1 MPTTTAHMRFDMLDF
16 SFPDRFTRRRA
27 ALDCM
32 QRGSTRGMTQTAI
45 RAESGKG
52 A

>member
-1 MPTTTAHMRFDMLDF
+1 MRFDMLDF

-27 ALDCM
+27 ALGCM
-32 QRGSTRGMTQTAI
+32 QRGMTRGMTRDTTQTAI
-45 RAESGKG
+45 RADSGKG

>member
-1 MPTTTAHMRFDMLDF
+1 MRDF

-32 QRGSTRGMTQTAI
+32 QPDMTRGPTRGMTQTAI
-45 RAESGKG
+45 RADSGKG